1 MTGGSGAAAEAFVM
15 SALLKQDGIAP
26 RAFSRLRGAKGLRA
40 VVGEVTEIRD
50 GKAVWVLHPAYAAW
64 FWPLMLKA
72 TDLALFIPES
82 LLEPAEDAD
91 CRLAPR
97 KPTEPEK
104 DELLKTPERSDDAV
118 QVYSL
123 ILKGKQPSVRKGFP
137 TRTVA
142 LSALRYCGLHI
153 VGDRKKSI
161 AGIVD

>member
-1 MTGGSGAAAEAFVM
+1 VFPSMTGGSGAAAETFAM
-15 SALLKQDGIAP
+15 SALLKQDCIAP
-26 RAFSRLRGAKGLRA
+26 RAFSRLRGGKGLRA
-40 VVGEVTEIRD
+40 VVGEVTEVRD

-72 TDLALFIPES
+72 TDLALFISES
-82 LLEPAEDAD
+82 LLEPA
-91 CRLAPR
+91 
-97 KPTEPEK
+97 
-104 DELLKTPERSDDAV
+104 DDAV

-142 LSALRYCGLHI
+142 LSALRYCGQHI

-161 AGIVD
+161 SGIVE

>member
-1 MTGGSGAAAEAFVM
+1 M
-15 SALLKQDGIAP
+15 SALLKQQDGIAP
-26 RAFSRLRGAKGLRA
+26 RVFSRLRGAKGLRA
-40 VVGEVTEIRD
+40 VVGEVTEVRD

-72 TDLALFIPES
+72 TDLALFISES
-82 LLEPAEDAD
+82 LLEPADDAD

-104 DELLKTPERSDDAV
+104 DELLKTPERGDDAV

-142 LSALRYCGLHI
+142 LSALRYCGQH
-153 VGDRKKSI
+153 VGRDRKKSL
-161 AGIVD
+161 ADAEAV